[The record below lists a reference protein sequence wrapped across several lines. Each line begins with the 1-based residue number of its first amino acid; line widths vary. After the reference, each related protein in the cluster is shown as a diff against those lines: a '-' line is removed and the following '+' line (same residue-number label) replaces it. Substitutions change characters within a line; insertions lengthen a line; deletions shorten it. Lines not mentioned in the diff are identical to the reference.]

1 MQDIHELKRQGLS
14 VTAIS
19 AVTGCDRKTVR
30 KYLAAPVQAPQY
42 GPREPRPSKL
52 DPYLPYLTERL
63 RAGVWNAQVLLR
75 ELQERGYRG
84 GYTLLK
90 NHLQPLREA
99 ARTVAVRRFET
110 PPGQQAQMDWGH
122 LGSVEGPEG
131 RQPLYG
137 FVLTL
142 GHSRAHYADL
152 ATDQTLASLLR
163 LHEAAFVALGGVP
176 REVLY
181 DHMKTVVLGTDDRG
195 ETLWHPVFRD
205 FAQFWGFTPR
215 LCRPYRPQTKGKVES
230 GIRYLRQSFLCGR
243 AGSGVADLRNQLFR
257 WTAEVALP
265 RVHGT
270 THRVV
275 REAWEEERP
284 QLQPLA
290 GRLPFPHLPAV
301 VRRVSRD
308 AYVSYQGNRYSVPW
322 TAAGAEVLLH
332 EQDGQLE
339 IRQGREQ
346 LALHS
351 LMAGKHQLCTVP
363 AHHEGLPLGPQGPAG
378 GKARILLEER
388 GPEVEAR
395 PLQAYEA
402 LLGGLR

>member
-1 MQDIHELKRQGLS
+1 
-14 VTAIS
+14 
-19 AVTGCDRKTVR
+19 
-30 KYLAAPVQAPQY
+30 
-42 GPREPRPSKL
+42 
-52 DPYLPYLTERL
+52 
-63 RAGVWNAQVLLR
+63 
-75 ELQERGYRG
+75 
-84 GYTLLK
+84 
-90 NHLQPLREA
+90 
-99 ARTVAVRRFET
+99 
-110 PPGQQAQMDWGH
+110 MDWGH
-122 LGSVEGPEG
+122 LGYVEGPEG

-163 LHEAAFVALGGVP
+163 RHEAAFAALGGVP
-176 REVLY
+176 REILY
-181 DHMKTVVLGTDDRG
+181 DHLKTVVLGTDERG

-215 LCRPYRPQTKGKVES
+215 LCRAYRPQTKGKVES
-230 GIRYLRQSFLCGR
+230 GIRYLRASFLCGR
-243 AGSGVADLRNQLFR
+243 TGSGVADLRSQLFR

-265 RVHGT
+265 RVHCT

-275 REAWEEERP
+275 REAWEAERP

-290 GRLPFPHLPAV
+290 GRRPFPHLPAV

-339 IRQGREQ
+339 IRQGRER
-346 LALHS
+346 LALHP
-351 LMAGKHQLCTVP
+351 LVAGKHQLCTVP
-363 AHHEGLPLGPQGPAG
+363 AHHDGLPLGPGTSVHG
-378 GKARILLEER
+378 T
-388 GPEVEAR
+388 VESGRAFPIR
-395 PLQAYEA
+395 FWAKTA
-402 LLGGLR
+402 LLPLASRSSGVRSPGTVDKKKKRGDNSLLFDVPSLTGYGPSPAAESAC